1 MRIGTLVYD
10 EVARR
15 MDICFDIESY
25 YGGLHCGE
33 CFDVNV
39 NGEWIPTRIE
49 KSDKWYLVGIP
60 ANNIEGITARI

>member
-39 NGEWIPTRIE
+39 DGEWIPAI
-49 KSDKWYLVGIP
+49 
-60 ANNIEGITARI
+60 NIEGITARI